1 MGFSTLIDI
10 LGSTLIG
17 GMLLL
22 ILLRINDAA
31 VENTYVYGGEL
42 IVQQNLVEVVSLL
55 EYDLRKIGYCADWQ
69 QIPDPSQAILA
80 ADSNDITFL
89 TDLDSDGYVD
99 TLRYFTGNP
108 SALPGTANPRDM
120 MLYRVENNEQPPKGA
135 NLGVTQFNM
144 LYFDAI
150 GNVIPFPI
158 THPSEIYTMQINI
171 TVENTDAYDENYS
184 SAFWR
189 QIRLAARNLRNR

>member
-1 MGFSTLIDI
+1 MGFSTIIDI
-10 LGSTLIG
+10 IGSTLIG
-17 GMLLL
+17 GMLLM
-22 ILLRINDAA
+22 ILFRINDAA

-42 IVQQNLVEVVSLL
+42 LVQQNLVEVVTLL
-55 EYDLRKIGYCADWQ
+55 EYDFRKIGYCADWQ
-69 QIPDPSQAILA
+69 KIPDPSQAILA

-89 TDLDSDGYVD
+89 TDLDSDGNVD
-99 TLRYFTGNP
+99 TLRYFTGP
-108 SALPGTANPRDM
+108 TSQLTSTVNPRDR
-120 MLYRVENNEQPPKGA
+120 MLYRVENNESPKGA

-150 GNVIPFPI
+150 GNVISFPI
-158 THPSEIYTMQINI
+158 TQPSEIYTMQINI
-171 TVENTDAYDENYS
+171 TVENTEAYDENYS

>member
-55 EYDLRKIGYCADWQ
+55 EYDFRKIGFCADWQ

-99 TLRYFTGNP
+99 TLRYFTGSP

-120 MLYRVENNEQPPKGA
+120 MLYRVENNEQPKGA

-144 LYFDAI
+144 LFFDAI

>member
-55 EYDLRKIGYCADWQ
+55 EYDFRKIGFCADWQ
-69 QIPDPSQAILA
+69 KIPDPSQAILA

-89 TDLDSDGYVD
+89 TDLDSDGFVD
-99 TLRYFTGNP
+99 TLRYFTGNT
-108 SALPGTANPRDM
+108 SALTGTANPRDM
-120 MLYRVENNEQPPKGA
+120 MLYRVENNEQPKGA

-144 LYFDAI
+144 LFFDAI

-158 THPSEIYTMQINI
+158 IHPSEIYTMQINI
-171 TVENTDAYDENYS
+171 TIENTDAYDENYS

>member
-55 EYDLRKIGYCADWQ
+55 EYDFRKIGYCADWQ

-80 ADSNDITFL
+80 ADSNDIRFL
-89 TDLDSDGYVD
+89 TDLDSDGNVD
-99 TLRYFTGNP
+99 TLRYYTGSP

-120 MLYRVENNEQPPKGA
+120 MLYRVENNEQPKGA

-144 LYFDAI
+144 LFFDAI